1 LESTV
6 KEIQQKMD
14 EAVKEM
20 AIQKM
25 EYQNKMHDLEV
36 GHFGKNFSMIPG
48 KMSKKAKQIC

>member
-36 GHFGKNFSMIPG
+36 GILGKIFL
-48 KMSKKAKQIC
+48 